1 MISDYNKYFDA
12 LVLDLDRN
20 QRELIRETEQYS
32 DYVNERIFWIRNTP
46 PLRRDELARTGQA
59 LSWLANTASYANV
72 IDTLTADCC
81 KYPALYLV
89 AGVVLVGMLVVRR
102 QSRRASR

>member
-1 MISDYNKYFDA
+1 MHELLETQRDYLDALISDYNKYFDA

-46 PLRRDELARTGQA
+46 PLGRDELARTEQA
-59 LSWLANTASYANV
+59 LSWLANTARWRRRHRYA
-72 IDTLTADCC
+72 D
-81 KYPALYLV
+81 
-89 AGVVLVGMLVVRR
+89 G
-102 QSRRASR
+102 